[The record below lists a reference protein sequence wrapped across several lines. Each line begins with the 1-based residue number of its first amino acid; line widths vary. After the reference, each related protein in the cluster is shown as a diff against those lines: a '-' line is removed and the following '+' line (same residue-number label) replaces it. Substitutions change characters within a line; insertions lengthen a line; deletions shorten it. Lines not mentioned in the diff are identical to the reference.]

1 MTSAI
6 DIELIRTTG
15 LPPSERRALE
25 RDVRRG
31 VLERIRPGVLVR
43 PGALA
48 GLRPGERHHVMVRAA
63 LHRLRPGDVVSHQ
76 SAAAVLGY
84 PMLGAP
90 PPKVHV
96 LDATTSHTRVSSWF
110 VRHGVLARPPSAA
123 LDVAGVLVTTAPR
136 TAVDVAA
143 TRPLA
148 VALPVVDHVLAHR
161 QTTAAA
167 LDGEVAT
174 LTAAR
179 TKAATAIGMGSG
191 LSGSPAESLFRV
203 RCRELAA
210 PEYVQQHPFRRP
222 GTQSAIVD
230 FWFPAQGVVVEIDGR
245 AKYEDPAMLGG
256 RSVEDAH
263 WREKRREDFVRSFPE
278 VRTVVRLSFTDVL
291 SADRVR
297 TALRRAEVP
306 CR

>member
-1 MTSAI
+1 MAS
-6 DIELIRTTG
+6 
-15 LPPSERRALE
+15 
-25 RDVRRG
+25 
-31 VLERIRPGVLVR
+31 IRPGVLVER
-43 PGALA
+43 GHLA
-48 GLRPGERHHVMVRAA
+48 GLHPEEHLVLQVRAA
-63 LHRLRPGDVVSHQ
+63 APLVRPPRSFSHSSAAVVHRLP
-76 SAAAVLGY
+76 
-84 PMLGAP
+84 
-90 PPKVHV
+90 
-96 LDATTSHTRVSSWF
+96 F
-110 VRHGVLARPPSAA
+110 VGRPPDK
-123 LDVAGVLVTTAPR
+123 LDIVDPRRSRPETTARARVRPAER
-136 TAVDVAA
+136 RVRGPGRWDGTPPTLPTTIDGALVQPLVCTVVD
-143 TRPLA
+143 LA
-148 VALPVVDHVLAHR
+148 NTLTLEASLPMVDHVLATR
-161 QTTAAA
+161 QVFAEMLHDE
-167 LDGEVAT
+167 LDAVDRKGKD
-174 LTAAR
+174 
-179 TKAATAIGMGSG
+179 KAATAIGMGSA

-245 AKYEDPAMLGG
+245 AKYEDPAMLDG

-263 WREKRREDFVRSFPE
+263 WQEKRREDFVRSFPE